1 MKETM
6 EKIMAF
12 RDERG
17 WKPHHTP
24 ENLAKSIS
32 IEAAELL
39 ECFQWN
45 HDFDQE
51 HVCEELADVLIYCLQ
66 LLYVLEVDAKDII
79 FSKLAKN
86 AVKYPVQK

>member
-6 EKIMAF
+6 QKIMEF

-17 WKPHHTP
+17 WKPYHTP

-39 ECFQWN
+39 ECFQWD
-45 HDFDQE
+45 HSFDQE
-51 HVCEELADVLIYCLQ
+51 HVCKELADVLIYCLQ
-66 LLYVLEVDAKDII
+66 MVDVLEVDAKEII
-79 FSKLAKN
+79 FSKLEKN
-86 AVKYPVQK
+86 AMKYPVQK